1 MWQLVG
7 SPALNVSVFFKGLYT
22 SGIAGGG
29 GKARKIK
36 RKKITWESIQALKS
50 VRRKTNSM
58 AAKLAKFRNP
68 IKGTLPVTSALK
80 NLGTAGF
87 KDS

>member
-1 MWQLVG
+1 MVG
-7 SPALNVSVFFKGLYT
+7 SPALKVSIFFKGLYT

-36 RKKITWESIQALKS
+36 RKKITWKSIQALKS
-50 VRRKTNSM
+50 VRRKTNST
-58 AAKLAKFRNP
+58 AAKLAKFK
-68 IKGTLPVTSALK
+68 ILLKGNLPVTSALK
-80 NLGTAGF
+80 SLGTAGF

>member
-1 MWQLVG
+1 MKGIQAVG
-7 SPALNVSVFFKGLYT
+7 CFSSSKVSIFFKGLYT

-50 VRRKTNSM
+50 VRRKTNST
-58 AAKLAKFRNP
+58 AAKLQN
-68 IKGTLPVTSALK
+68 
-80 NLGTAGF
+80 
-87 KDS
+87 